1 VRSVGAVRVFVFT
14 DATGRILGTV
24 SADEQEV
31 KPEPDS
37 KDTMKVKITPESS
50 HEQRVFEVELPSE
63 LEAIESPLE
72 FQQALEGYR
81 VKFGEVALTR
91 RE

>member
-1 VRSVGAVRVFVFT
+1 MRVFVFT

-24 SADEQEV
+24 SADVQEV

-37 KDTMKVKITPESS
+37 EDTMKVKVTPESS
-50 HEQRVFEVELPSE
+50 PEQKVFEVELPSD

-81 VKFGEVALTR
+81 VQSGEAALIR
-91 RE
+91 RQ